1 VTHVNEWTGGCVLLL
16 TEHRKRRPLIENH
29 SAIDIKDDGA
39 YERQAVSQSIIS
51 RAVIIDLTMT
61 LA

>member
-1 VTHVNEWTGGCVLLL
+1 
-16 TEHRKRRPLIENH
+16 LIENH
-29 SAIDIKDDGA
+29 SAIDVKDDGT
-39 YERQAVSQSIIS
+39 YERQAVSQRIIS